1 MGGLGISDSNGLAS
15 SRIAV
20 KLVHTVDVWRTDED
34 VFVEMGC
41 GLTGKHFA
49 AAKQFLETTM
59 HFKEAAQPEGDVH
72 KAPGVRS
79 RPLAP
84 ESISDYWSFLL
95 KSFQGDL
102 CDRNI
107 KAVSTVTEIIHVI

>member
-20 KLVHTVDVWRTDED
+20 KLVHTVDVWHTDED

-41 GLTGKHFA
+41 GLTGKHYA

-72 KAPGVRS
+72 KAPG
-79 RPLAP
+79 LAL
-84 ESISDYWSFLL
+84 ESISDYWSFVL

-102 CDRNI
+102 CDRNM